1 MSKPESENRTVVAT
15 RSFVAGLAP
24 AEAIFESLKSG
35 LSDVPIMRFIIEQK
49 GSGKNTRYTLPGGK
63 VKPGESWQ
71 AGVQREVDEETGS
84 RTFGLPHYTEIG
96 KYKYI
101 IPVKDISRQA
111 LLTYVPVVSIP
122 SHQVK
127 NPNIT
132 GIKVVSYKELVSLIN
147 GKKLKNVP
155 IEEHLSFNRE
165 AGENALIKKKSL
177 IKGVFWMGR
186 IEEYLQKKF
195 KAIWKDGM
203 SEQDFNREY
212 EKIKAEFM
220 RRGLETGLG
229 NELRKRQEDKS
240 DIELAVNYGFY
251 GKDIS
256 NFLLEIKKNIEKWL
270 KKSPEKN
277 KSEIEL
283 ALNDGFYGKDILYFL
298 PEIAKN
304 GENWSGLENATE
316 GTKIFMGYLTQSLQ
330 DFLTTKKMTK
340 ENFRSFME
348 SKETPINKKTE
359 LINELNNYFI
369 KKIKKTFKV
378 DDGEVSQVY
387 NYIRE
392 FLPELSKEIKLADP
406 NLIEGLY
413 QDFALSNEINNA
425 NFGRLLSLFF
435 GIDIKKNN
443 TEADNLIRFETG
455 RHLLFLLKGM
465 AGIKYFNAETE
476 KIKNGYLQHAVEDF
490 FGAIS
495 NQSSIKVDGK
505 EMRVN
510 LRGSKDSKMEV
521 IVDEKNSKTFF
532 SFLRKGFEQEMEKIK
547 DFYSIGIVFV
557 DSKKDSIR
565 EAKILIANFM
575 RYLKSNYKSKS
586 VKISEYKDHT
596 KKYKNKEKPEIATGK
611 RLGSMGDLL
620 VRIKAIVHLGHEQM
634 ELAVYPFFS
643 LSNDKYFMGWKEKME
658 DDPQYSVRRMLVGK
672 NGIPGLYDLIYYS
685 EIFFHHHEQKIK
697 AAIYK

>member
-1 MSKPESENRTVVAT
+1 MSNSELENRRTVVAT

-63 VKPGESWQ
+63 VKPDESWQ

-96 KYKYI
+96 KYEYT
-101 IPVKDISRQA
+101 IPVKNIKRQA
-111 LLTYVPVVSIP
+111 LLTYVPVINIP

-132 GIKVVSYKELVSLIN
+132 GIEAVSYKELLSLIN

-155 IEEHLSFNRE
+155 IEEHLSFKQNI
-165 AGENALIKKKSL
+165 GEDNLIKKKSL
-177 IKGVFWMGR
+177 MKGVIWMGH
-186 IEEYLQKKF
+186 IDKYLRKKF

-203 SEQDFNREY
+203 SAQEFNQEY

-220 RRGLETGLG
+220 RSGIEVGLG
-229 NELRKRQEDKS
+229 NE
-240 DIELAVNYGFY
+240 
-251 GKDIS
+251 
-256 NFLLEIKKNIEKWL
+256 L

-298 PEIAKN
+298 SEIAKN

-316 GTKIFMGYLTQSLQ
+316 GTKIFMKYLAQSLQ
-330 DFLTTKKMTK
+330 DFLTIKKMTTEEFK
-340 ENFRSFME
+340 LFME
-348 SKETPINKKTE
+348 SKETPINKKTD
-359 LINELNNYFI
+359 LINKLNNYFI
-369 KKIKKTFKV
+369 KKIKKLFKV
-378 DDGEVSQVY
+378 NDSEVSQVY

-413 QDFALSNEINNA
+413 QDYTLSNEINNA

-495 NQSSIKVDGK
+495 EQRLIEVNGK
-505 EMRVN
+505 KMRVN
-510 LRGSKDSKMEV
+510 LRMCENSKMKV
-521 IVDEKNSKTFF
+521 IFDEKNLKTFF
-532 SFLRKGFEQEMEKIK
+532 SFLRKGFEQKMEKIK

-586 VKISEYKDHT
+586 VEISEYKDHT
-596 KKYKNKEKPEIATGK
+596 KKYENKEKPDIATCK

-620 VRIKAIVHLGHEQM
+620 VRIKTIVHLGDEQM
-634 ELAVYPFFS
+634 EMAVYPFFS
-643 LSNDKYFMGWKEKME
+643 LANQKPYKGWKEKME
-658 DDPQYSVRRMLVGK
+658 DDPDYLVRRMLTGK
-672 NGIPGLYDLIYYS
+672 NGIPGLYDLIYYL
-685 EIFFHHHEQKIK
+685 EIFFHHHAQKIQS
-697 AAIYK
+697 AIYK